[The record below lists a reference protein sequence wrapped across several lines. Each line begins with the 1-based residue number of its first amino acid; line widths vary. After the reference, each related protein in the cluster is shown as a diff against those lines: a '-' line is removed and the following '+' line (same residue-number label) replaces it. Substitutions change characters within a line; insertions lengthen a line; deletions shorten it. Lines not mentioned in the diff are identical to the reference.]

1 MKPTR
6 TIKVVT
12 LGCSKNLVDSEKL
25 MAQLKAAN
33 IRVLSDNDTGRFDT
47 IIINTC
53 GFIHDAQEES
63 IDTILSYIQQKQEG
77 KIKEVY
83 VAGCLS
89 ERFKKPLEKEIPEVD
104 AYFGVNDIYDVL
116 KKVGAEYR
124 TQLTGERVLT
134 TPSHYAYLKIAE
146 GCNRRC
152 SFCAIPSIRGKHISQ
167 PVENLL
173 NEARL
178 LANKGVKELI
188 LISQDL
194 TYYGLDLRKKQML
207 PQLIEAL
214 SDLKL
219 FEWIRLHYLYPSTFP
234 EDLLRVMAERD
245 DVCKYLDIP
254 LQHVSD
260 RILKSMQRGVTKKD
274 TIDIV
279 EKFRTQLPGAALRS
293 SFIVGY
299 PGETE
304 AEFNE
309 LLDFVRYTEFDRVGV
324 FTYSHENGTSAFKHK
339 DDIPQEIKDE
349 RAALLM
355 QLQEEISLKKL
366 SSNVGKQFK
375 VLIDRVEGEF
385 FVGRTE
391 FDSPEVDNEVL
402 IPVSGNL
409 KIGEFYQIKIESTE
423 AFDMFGKLIGK

>member
-1 MKPTR
+1 
-6 TIKVVT
+6 
-12 LGCSKNLVDSEKL
+12 

-33 IRVLSDNDTGRFDT
+33 IRVLSDHDPGKFDT
-47 IIINTC
+47 VIINTC

-63 IDTILSYIQQKQEG
+63 IDTILGYIQQKQEG
-77 KIKEVY
+77 KLKEVY

-104 AYFGVNDIYDVL
+104 AYFGVNDIFDVL

-134 TPSHYAYLKIAE
+134 TPKHYAYFKIAE

-173 NEARL
+173 NEAKI
-178 LANKGVKELI
+178 LAKKGVKELI

-194 TYYGLDLRKKQML
+194 TYYGLDLEKRQML
-207 PQLIEAL
+207 PQLVEAL

-234 EDLLRVMAERD
+234 EDLLYVMAERD
-245 DVCKYLDIP
+245 DVCNYLDIP

-260 RILKSMQRGVTKKD
+260 RILKSMQRGVTKKN
-274 TIDIV
+274 TIEIV
-279 EKFRTQLPGAALRS
+279 EKFRKQIPGAALRS

-309 LLDFVRYTEFDRVGV
+309 LLDFVRDTEFDRVGV
-324 FTYSHENGTSAFKHK
+324 FTYSHENGTSAFKIE
-339 DDIPQEIKDE
+339 DDIPLEIKEE
-349 RAALLM
+349 RASVLM

-375 VLIDRVEGEF
+375 VLIDRVEGDYY
-385 FVGRTE
+385 VGRTV

-402 IPVSGNL
+402 ISATSNL
-409 KIGEFYQIKIESTE
+409 KIGEFYRIEIESTE
-423 AFDMFGKLIGK
+423 AFDMFGKLIVK

>member
-194 TYYGLDLRKKQML
+194 TYYGLDLGKKQML

-309 LLDFVRYTEFDRVGV
+309 LLDFVRDIEFDRVGV

>member
-1 MKPTR
+1 
-6 TIKVVT
+6 
-12 LGCSKNLVDSEKL
+12 

-33 IRVLSDNDTGRFDT
+33 IRVLSDNDSGRFDT

-63 IDTILSYIQQKQEG
+63 IDTILSYVQQKQQG
-77 KIKEVY
+77 KLKEVY
-83 VAGCLS
+83 VTGCLS

-116 KKVGAEYR
+116 KRVGAEYR
-124 TQLTGERVLT
+124 TRLTGERVLT

-152 SFCAIPSIRGKHISQ
+152 SFCAIPAIRGKHISQ
-167 PVENLL
+167 PIESVIH
-173 NEARL
+173 EATL
-178 LANKGVKELI
+178 LAEKGVKELI

-194 TYYGLDLRKKQML
+194 TYYGLDSEKKQLL
-207 PQLIEAL
+207 PQLVEKL
-214 SDLKL
+214 SDLDL
-219 FEWIRLHYLYPSTFP
+219 FKWIRLHYLYPSTFP
-234 EDLLRVMAERD
+234 EDLLRVMAERA

-260 RILKSMQRGVTKKD
+260 RILKSMQRGVTKQD
-274 TIDIV
+274 TINIV
-279 EKFRTQLPGAALRS
+279 EKFRKQIPGAALRS

-309 LLDFVRYTEFDRVGV
+309 LLDFIKETEFDRVGV
-324 FTYSHENGTSAFKHK
+324 FTYSHEDGTTAFKHK
-339 DDIPQEIKDE
+339 DDIPQEIKEE

-355 QLQEEISLKKL
+355 QVQEEISLKKL
-366 SSNVGKQFK
+366 SLNVGKQFK
-375 VLIDRVEGEF
+375 VLIDREEGEY

-402 IPVSGNL
+402 ISVKSNL
-409 KIGEFYQIKIESTE
+409 KIGEFYRIEIESTE
-423 AFDMFGKLIGK
+423 AFDMFGKVIDN

>member
-1 MKPTR
+1 
-6 TIKVVT
+6 
-12 LGCSKNLVDSEKL
+12 

-33 IRVLSDNDTGRFDT
+33 IRVLSDHDKGRFDT
-47 IIINTC
+47 VILNTC

-63 IDTILSYIQQKQEG
+63 VDTILGFVQQKQEG
-77 KIKEVY
+77 KLKEVY

-104 AYFGVNDIYDVL
+104 AYFGVNDINDVL
-116 KKVGAEYR
+116 QKVGAEFR

-134 TPSHYAYLKIAE
+134 TPGHYAYLKIAE
-146 GCNRRC
+146 GCNRHC

-167 PVENLL
+167 PVENLIH
-173 NEARL
+173 EAKL
-178 LANKGVKELI
+178 LAEKGVRELI

-194 TYYGLDLRKKQML
+194 TYYGLDLEKRQML
-207 PQLIEAL
+207 PQLVEAL

-245 DVCKYLDIP
+245 DVCNYLDIP
-254 LQHVSD
+254 LQHISD
-260 RILKSMQRGVTKKD
+260 RILKSMQRGVTKQE
-274 TIDIV
+274 TINIV
-279 EKFRTQLPGAALRS
+279 RKFREYLPGAALRS

-309 LLDFVRYTEFDRVGV
+309 LLEFIKETEFDRVGV
-324 FTYSHENGTSAFKHK
+324 FTYSHEQGTAAYKHE
-339 DDIPQEIKDE
+339 DDIPQEVKEE
-349 RAALLM
+349 RASVLM
-355 QLQEEISLKKL
+355 QLQEEISMKKL
-366 SSNVGKQFK
+366 LSNVGKQFK
-375 VLIDRVEGEF
+375 VLIDRIEGEY

-391 FDSPEVDNEVL
+391 YDSPEVDHEVL
-402 IPVSGNL
+402 IPVTSKI
-409 KIGEFYQIKIESTE
+409 KIGEFYRVEIESTE
-423 AFDMFGKLIGK
+423 TFDMFAKVI

>member
-1 MKPTR
+1 LKPHR

-33 IRVLSDNDTGRFDT
+33 IRVLSDHDPREFDT
-47 IIINTC
+47 VIINTC

-63 IDTILSYIQQKQEG
+63 IDTILGYIQQKQEG
-77 KIKEVY
+77 KLKEVY

-104 AYFGVNDIYDVL
+104 AYFGVNDIFDVL

-134 TPSHYAYLKIAE
+134 TPNHYAYFKIAE

-173 NEARL
+173 NEAKI
-178 LANKGVKELI
+178 LAKKGVKELI

-194 TYYGLDLRKKQML
+194 TYYGLDLEKRQML
-207 PQLIEAL
+207 PQLVEAL

-234 EDLLRVMAERD
+234 EDLLYVMAERD
-245 DVCKYLDIP
+245 DVCNYLDIP

-260 RILKSMQRGVTKKD
+260 RILKSMQRGVTKKN
-274 TIDIV
+274 TIEIV
-279 EKFRTQLPGAALRS
+279 EKFRKQLPGAALRS

-309 LLDFVRYTEFDRVGV
+309 LLDFVRDTEFDRVGV

-339 DDIPQEIKDE
+339 DDIPQEIKEE

-402 IPVSGNL
+402 ISATSNL
-409 KIGEFYQIKIESTE
+409 KIGEFYRIEIESTE
-423 AFDMFGKLIGK
+423 AFDMFGKLIVK